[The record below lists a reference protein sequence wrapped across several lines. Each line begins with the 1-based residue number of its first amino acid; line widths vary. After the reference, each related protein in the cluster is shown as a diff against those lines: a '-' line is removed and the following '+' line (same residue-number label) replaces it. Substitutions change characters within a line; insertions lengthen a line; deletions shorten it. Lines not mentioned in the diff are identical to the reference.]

1 MTKLF
6 PYTNLNIILPLA
18 YLLLTVLFLTPI
30 NIFAAEK
37 VSIDVYNLHIAN
49 FDMQGASLPL
59 ITLIIALVDGFNPC
73 AMSILLFLI
82 SILLDVKDSWKK
94 WYLGSVFL
102 FTSALS
108 YFLFLTSW
116 LKINEFVGLIP
127 ATRALIAIAA
137 FIVGAWTLN
146 KWWEE
151 RKQDAGCKVSE
162 QEQSKKMFSKVKQAL
177 GQKSLFFATIGIAAL
192 AFSVNLFELLCSA
205 ALPATYTNI
214 LAGSNL
220 NEISKIGYL
229 IFYVTI
235 FMLDDL
241 AIFAITMLTLQ
252 STGITNKYNSWVK
265 LISGI
270 IMLVLSFWI
279 GLEVLQGFNIL

>member
-1 MTKLF
+1 MPKIF
-6 PYTNLNIILPLA
+6 QYINKNQIFS
-18 YLLLTVLFLTPI
+18 YVSLLLTIIIFSPI
-30 NIFAAEK
+30 TVFAAEK
-37 VSIDVYNLHIAN
+37 VSIDIYGIHLAN
-49 FDMQGASLPL
+49 FDLQGVSLPL

-82 SILLDVKDSWKK
+82 SILLEIKESWKR
-94 WYLGSVFL
+94 WYLGSVFIL
-102 FTSALS
+102 TSAFS

-151 RKQDAGCKVSE
+151 RNQDAGCKVSE

-177 GQKSLFFATIGIAAL
+177 GQKSLLFATIGIAAL

-220 NEISKIGYL
+220 NDISKIGYL
-229 IFYVTI
+229 IFYVAI

-241 AIFAITMLTLQ
+241 AIFTITMLTLQ

-270 IMLVLSFWI
+270 IMLLLSFWI